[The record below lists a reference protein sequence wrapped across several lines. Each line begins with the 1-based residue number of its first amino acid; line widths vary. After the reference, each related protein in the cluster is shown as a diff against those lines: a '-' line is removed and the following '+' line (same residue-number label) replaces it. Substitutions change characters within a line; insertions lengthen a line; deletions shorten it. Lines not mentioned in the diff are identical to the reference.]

1 MNLLGDI
8 IDLIGY
14 LVTKIKGVL
23 LWLFELVGELV
34 SRAYGIF
41 VDLPVSEKLI
51 VVNTITAFFAVILP
65 VARYYIFETY
75 FYINNPLAVY
85 MIGIVLVMWISIFFQ
100 GLWRLAVRVALNAY
114 YLFWVIYLPLAGE
127 LTRANPHSISIGY
140 YVNIAAP
147 IFYILASLYSFA
159 INRE

>member
-14 LVTKIKGVL
+14 VLSKIKGVL
-23 LWLFELVGELV
+23 LWLFETVGELA
-34 SRAYGIF
+34 SRAYGVFIE
-41 VDLPVSEKLI
+41 LSVSEKLI
-51 VVNTITAFFAVILP
+51 VANTVTAFLAVILP

-85 MIGIVLVMWISIFFQ
+85 MIGIVAVMIVSIFFK

-147 IFYILASLYSFA
+147 VFYILASLYSFA

>member
-23 LWLFELVGELV
+23 LWLFELVGELA

-41 VDLPVSEKLI
+41 VDLSVSEKLI
-51 VVNTITAFFAVILP
+51 VANTLTAFFAVILP

-100 GLWRLAVRVALNAY
+100 GLWRFTVRVVLNAY

-140 YVNIAAP
+140 YINIVAP